1 MERDPEIKQCCDC
14 ENENYCSNH
23 SSVRL
28 RCQRGGMEGWTP
40 KIVTV
45 QERVEKAL
53 NEVCDKVD
61 ALEDVSNQAHYTRF
75 KIQPLE
81 FCKANDLGYL
91 EGNVIKYVCR
101 YPYKGQ
107 AMKDLLKARDYID
120 HLIKKQ
126 KEKEDNE

>member
-1 MERDPEIKQCCDC
+1 MGAEEVKLCSDC
-14 ENENYCSNH
+14 AHVITEVCEWCINKDYWSP
-23 SSVRL
+23 R
-28 RCQRGGMEGWTP
+28 
-40 KIVTV
+40 IVTV
-45 QERVEKAL
+45 QEKVEQML
-53 NEVCDKVD
+53 NDVCDKVD
-61 ALEDVSNQAHYTRF
+61 DLDVTNQPHYTRF
-75 KIQPLE
+75 KIQPIE
-81 FCKANDLGYL
+81 FIKANSLGYL